1 MFWVVV
7 ALVSVV
13 VVKYYTSIGKRKL
26 EERLTRVK
34 TALVD
39 ARKKLRSA
47 QNEQAG
53 VTEEMDE
60 MEERI
65 RRMKEIMDDLGLRMQ
80 SKEQPEE
87 REEKMEKALHL

>member
-1 MFWVVV
+1 M
-7 ALVSVV
+7 V

-65 RRMKEIMDDLGLRMQ
+65 RRMKEREDDLGLRMQ
-80 SKEQPEE
+80 GKE
-87 REEKMEKALHL
+87 